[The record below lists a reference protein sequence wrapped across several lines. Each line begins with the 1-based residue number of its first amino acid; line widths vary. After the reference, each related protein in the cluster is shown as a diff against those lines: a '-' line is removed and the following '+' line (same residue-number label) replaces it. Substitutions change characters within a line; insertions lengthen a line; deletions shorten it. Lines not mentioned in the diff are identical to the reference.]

1 MPVEPNDHNL
11 PLGGKLYSPIKR
23 SFDAQAR
30 LVLDRLKA
38 GRKSAFFTPAEL
50 LGPNDPQLRDELP
63 RIIPEITGIWDKSGK
78 RLYGEIGFDPNR
90 WRVTSEYLRSA
101 IQDSAMQFA
110 ESTQATFREDLA
122 LTYEQIRQEIR
133 DDIEASRLREG
144 ESVSQL
150 TKRVAKYFQDTNR
163 WRVRRIAQTEATRA
177 HHLARERSAIE
188 TGGVVQGWEWVTTS
202 QSCPIC
208 DAIARDVN
216 NPTGKRQV
224 RIGIPFAIRGTN
236 PVYSSLRFPPAH
248 PSCRCTSRAIL
259 DPIYSGSLTPT
270 TWSGIID
277 FNNPQP

>member
-11 PLGGKLYSPIKR
+11 PLGGRLYGPIKA

-30 LVLDRLKA
+30 LVVDRLRA
-38 GRKSAFFTPAEL
+38 GRKSAYFTPAEL
-50 LGPNDPQLRDELP
+50 LGPRDPQLRDQLE
-63 RIIPEITGIWDKSGK
+63 RIIPEITGIWDKSGR
-78 RLYGEIGFDPNR
+78 RLYGEIKYDMTR

-101 IQDSAMQFA
+101 IMDATLAFCD
-110 ESTQATFREDLA
+110 STQATFREELG
-122 LTYEQIRQEIR
+122 LSYERIREQIRLEI
-133 DDIEASRLREG
+133 EKGRLQEG
-144 ESVSQL
+144 ESASQL
-150 TKRVAKYFQDTNR
+150 TNRVAQYFRETNR
-163 WRVRRIAQTEATRA
+163 WRARRIAQTEATRA

-216 NPTGKRQV
+216 NPTGRRQT
-224 RIGIPFAIRGTN
+224 RIGMAFAIRGDSA
-236 PVYSSLRFPPAH
+236 VYRNLRFPPAH
-248 PSCRCTSRAIL
+248 PHCRCTTKAIL

-270 TWSGIID
+270 TWSGVID